1 MQRIGLWLAIA
12 ALLVNGPRFVIIFLE
27 VDNLHLPIWL
37 EGSLLAITG
46 IATGLVLT
54 GGGAFAAHVLAQR
67 VYGGKVR
74 AFLLLCWVLLLV
86 FAVVLLAPMMVAA
99 IRSSELANVLVSGK
113 MQWLWAIMSIV
124 AVEVLAAAAMA
135 AHALLNIDE
144 QMEESPN
151 ESMFQILT
159 QAAVKRIE
167 SFILP
172 SERLTLPVELPPQN
186 AEEIQPDKPVKQ
198 KENAQLDAKPS
209 ASHGRLSKQE
219 ALSAM
224 VKIYQTTPTASLR
237 TVGQAIQR
245 SPQTVSNYLAE
256 LERIGRVRVN
266 AAGDVE
272 VNITKG

>member
-135 AHALLNIDE
+135 AHALLNADE
-144 QMEESPN
+144 RGAEEPN
-151 ESMFQILT
+151 DGMFQILT
-159 QAAVKRIE
+159 RAAAKRLE
-167 SFILP
+167 SVILP
-172 SERLTLPVELPPQN
+172 SERPLHLKDHSNEP
-186 AEEIQPDKPVKQ
+186 IQPDASIKHDLEPKTD
-198 KENAQLDAKPS
+198 AQPS
-209 ASHGRLSKQE
+209 VAQQRLSKSE
-219 ALSAM
+219 ALSEM
-224 VKIYQTTPTASLR
+224 IKMYQVTSTASLR

-256 LERIGRVRVN
+256 LERTGRVRVN
-266 AAGDVE
+266 EAGDVE
-272 VNITKG
+272 VINENG